1 MAGIGGHKPETKKRA
16 AQGTVE
22 DEYAEKRFKSNCW
35 ERSEDEEVEAIRAR
49 RRARSVEFQN
59 FMAAADRVD
68 KAARDFLEHRIS
80 LRAASKT
87 DATSPC

>member
-1 MAGIGGHKPETKKRA
+1 MLMAQLASMTRTLSMAGSGGHKPETKKRA
-16 AQGTVE
+16 AQGT
-22 DEYAEKRFKSNCW
+22 
-35 ERSEDEEVEAIRAR
+35 
-49 RRARSVEFQN
+49 VEFQN

-87 DATSPC
+87 DTLSPC